1 MANSFLSVSFLSGA
15 LAVALGAFG
24 AHALSGHLEP
34 QSMHTYQT
42 AVQYQFYHTGALAL
56 TGLLYLREERKRL
69 RLSGIFFIVGLLLFC
84 GSLYLLSFLKAAHV
98 SGINWI
104 GAITP
109 LGGLS
114 FILGWLNLLTAIQPS
129 KAKK

>member
-1 MANSFLSVSFLSGA
+1 MANTFLSVSFLSGA

-24 AHALSGHLEP
+24 AHALNGQLDP

-42 AVQYQFYHTGALAL
+42 SVQYQFYHTGALAL
-56 TGLLYLREERKRL
+56 TGLLYLKNEHKRL
-69 RLSGIFFIVGLLLFC
+69 RASGIFFMVGLLLFC
-84 GSLYLLSFLKAAHV
+84 GSLYCLSFLKVAHV
-98 SGINWI
+98 SGVNWI

-114 FILGWLNLLTAIQPS
+114 FILGWLSLFTAIQPS
-129 KAKK
+129 KEKK